1 MKVKLIAML
10 IGVVIVYTASCKKG
24 DMGPEGQKGVQGE
37 TGVQG
42 VKGDNGSTIFSGEAI
57 PAASLGKVGDFY
69 FRTTTGDLYGPKVAA
84 GWGAAVRLKG
94 TNGTNGSN
102 GAAGSKILSGT
113 TVPAVGVG
121 AVGDFYFQTNTSLF
135 FGPKT
140 AAGWGVGVSL
150 KGATGATGATGTA
163 NVIYSGWQL
172 AKVFKDSIIDGTKT
186 MVGHIHAPKVTTDVL
201 NRGTVLVYL
210 NFGGGV
216 FTLPYASFAA
226 QRASTIG
233 YLLKPSEIVVYRF
246 AHDGGIPVN
255 LSTAL
260 SYRYIIIPGGVAA
273 VAALR
278 NVDLNDYRKV
288 EQILNANK

>member
-1 MKVKLIAML
+1 MKTKFIMML
-10 IGVVIVYTASCKKG
+10 VGAVVLYSASCKKG
-24 DMGPEGQKGVQGE
+24 DIGPEGQKGAQGE
-37 TGVQG
+37 AGIQG
-42 VKGDNGSTIFSGEAI
+42 VKGDNGSTIFSGDAV
-57 PAASLGKVGDFY
+57 PATSLGKVGDFY

-84 GWGAAVRLKG
+84 GWGNAVRLKG
-94 TNGTNGSN
+94 TNGANGSTGAT

-113 TVPAVGVG
+113 VLPAVNVG

-140 AAGWGVGVSL
+140 AAGWGAGMSL
-150 KGATGATGATGTA
+150 KGATGATGTA

-172 AKVFKDSIIDGTKT
+172 AKIFRDSIFDGTQAR
-186 MVGHIHAPKVTTDVL
+186 VGHIYAPRITADVL
-201 NRGTVLVYL
+201 NSGTVLIYL

-216 FTLPYASFAA
+216 FQLPYASFAA

-233 YLLKPSEIVVYRF
+233 YLLKSSEIVVYRF
-246 AHDGGIPVN
+246 AHDGGIPVS

-278 NVDLNDYRKV
+278 NVDLNDYKKV
-288 EQILNANK
+288 EHILNANK